1 MRKDSFIRADLHL
14 HSIASDGALT
24 PRELVQRVANAGL
37 RHMALTDH
45 ETMGGLMEAETTAKQ
60 AGINFIP
67 GVEINTAGRD
77 HVHVLL
83 YFVDNSMTE
92 LTTLLDNMRRER
104 DARCGKIIAK
114 LNELGIHITL
124 DDLDLPE
131 GTVCG
136 RPHIANALMKRGY
149 VSTTQEAFD
158 RFLDVDQPAY
168 VPRTRYETAD
178 IIRLARSIGA
188 VPILAHPGLIR
199 NKELVTEAAIQNLIE
214 AGLMGIEA
222 YHAMH
227 DDETCAY
234 WDQLTRRLGLI
245 VTGGSDYHKDG
256 DNHGAIGGEIPR
268 WQRMDADVMDLVAIR
283 KGREN

>member
-1 MRKDSFIRADLHL
+1 
-14 HSIASDGALT
+14 
-24 PRELVQRVANAGL
+24 
-37 RHMALTDH
+37 MALTDH

-149 VSTTQEAFD
+149 VSTTQEALTASWMLINQPMFHGHGMRPLTSSVWVHRRGAHLSSPRFD
-158 RFLDVDQPAY
+158 P
-168 VPRTRYETAD
+168 
-178 IIRLARSIGA
+178 
-188 VPILAHPGLIR
+188 
-199 NKELVTEAAIQNLIE
+199 
-214 AGLMGIEA
+214 
-222 YHAMH
+222 
-227 DDETCAY
+227 
-234 WDQLTRRLGLI
+234 
-245 VTGGSDYHKDG
+245 
-256 DNHGAIGGEIPR
+256 
-268 WQRMDADVMDLVAIR
+268 
-283 KGREN
+283 